1 MYKRQDVACE
11 LRENEN
17 GYFSDEECGLFRLFE
32 ERVIRL
38 REESQLLREY
48 CTQIQ
53 SLFQSEIDIRQ
64 NRIMQILTIVTT
76 IFLPLTLLVGWY
88 GMNFSGMPEL
98 HWKYGYPAIILV
110 SVAVVVLSL
119 WVCKKKKFW

>member
-1 MYKRQDVACE
+1 MRSADCSDYLKSASSACA
-11 LRENEN
+11 RNR
-17 GYFSDEECGLFRLFE
+17 SCC
-32 ERVIRL
+32 
-38 REESQLLREY
+38 EY

-98 HWKYGYPAIILV
+98 HWKYGYPTIILV

>member
-1 MYKRQDVACE
+1 MCIRDS
-11 LRENEN
+11 
-17 GYFSDEECGLFRLFE
+17 FSDEECGLFRLFE

-64 NRIMQILTIVTT
+64 N
-76 IFLPLTLLVGWY
+76 
-88 GMNFSGMPEL
+88 
-98 HWKYGYPAIILV
+98 
-110 SVAVVVLSL
+110 LSL
-119 WVCKKKKFW
+119 IHIWAILSRERMAPLNPQENARGSAP